1 MLMSKEVV
9 SRLDMIMM
17 RMMSTINGLMMM
29 IMRMRMMTTRTM
41 LRLVM

>member
-1 MLMSKEVV
+1 MSKEVV

>member
-1 MLMSKEVV
+1 
-9 SRLDMIMM
+9 MIMTM
-17 RMMSTINGLMMM
+17 RLIMIWMMSTINRLMVM